1 MTTEAHAKA
10 RVGADTRVPAKAP
23 RTDTRQRI
31 LEVAAHLFATR
42 GFAGTSIRDISDE
55 LGVTKAALYYHFTSK
70 EVLLEHVV
78 AQAFM
83 SVTAVVSE
91 QRDLTTREERARFI
105 RDAIVAVSDCDPD
118 VVAVMKDPS
127 LAPLI
132 HNEKASSG
140 LTLQLA
146 ERLAVGTSGCTDIAD
161 VPPAHLMRAIAA
173 VAAGYEAL
181 SNWHVAY
188 PGCDGFA
195 DVDVDVIAGFVSDV
209 LEAGRR

>member
-1 MTTEAHAKA
+1 MTTEAHAKERA
-10 RVGADTRVPAKAP
+10 RADAKAPAKAP

-31 LEVAAHLFATR
+31 LDVAAHLFATH

-55 LGVTKAALYYHFTSK
+55 LGVTKAALYYHFASK

-78 AQAFM
+78 AQAFR
-83 SVTAVVSE
+83 SVTAVLSE
-91 QRDLTTREERARFI
+91 ERDLTTREERARFI

-118 VVAVMKDPS
+118 VVTVMKDPN
-127 LAPLI
+127 LAPLV

-146 ERLAVGTSGCTDIAD
+146 ERLAVGTSGASDAAH

-173 VAAGYEAL
+173 VAAGYEAI

-188 PGCDGFA
+188 PGCNGFVDA
-195 DVDVDVIAGFVSDV
+195 DVDVIVGFVTDV
-209 LEAGRR
+209 LEAGRG